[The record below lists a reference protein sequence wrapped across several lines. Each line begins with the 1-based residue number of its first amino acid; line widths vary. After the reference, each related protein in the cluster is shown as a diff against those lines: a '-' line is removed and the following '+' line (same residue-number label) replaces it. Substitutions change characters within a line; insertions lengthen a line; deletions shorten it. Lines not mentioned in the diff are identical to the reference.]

1 MTTFTVTVDD
11 HVALFIR
18 RVAVREQ
25 KDETL
30 AAAQLLE
37 WAANRRGA
45 NEGTNDDAPVRDEG
59 WNDDEDPSLAPR
71 HLQIRQI
78 FERNEWP
85 ESLSAA
91 SG

>member
-11 HVALFIR
+11 RVASLIR

-30 AAAQLLE
+30 AATQLLE

-45 NEGTNDDAPVRDEG
+45 EYKGKNDEN
-59 WNDDEDPSLAPR
+59 WDDTDTLSLAHR
-71 HLQIRQI
+71 QGQIRQI

-85 ESLSAA
+85 ETLSNIGA
-91 SG
+91 